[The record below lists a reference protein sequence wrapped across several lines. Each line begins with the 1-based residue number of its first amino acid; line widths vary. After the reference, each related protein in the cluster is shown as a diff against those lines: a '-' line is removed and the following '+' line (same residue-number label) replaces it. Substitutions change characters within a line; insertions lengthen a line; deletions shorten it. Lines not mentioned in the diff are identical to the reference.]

1 MIHPQ
6 QVEDAITDQTVLI
19 SLIYVNGEVGT
30 INPITEVGEIAEKYG
45 ILFHSDATQGIGK
58 IESDVD
64 KLKVDL
70 MSFTAHKMYGP
81 KGIGAL
87 YVARKTY
94 RSSCIHCYTAVVR
107 RITSDP
113 GRSTS
118 PASSV
123 SAQRANYANR
133 RWRKKQN
140 ASPRYASSSITNY
153 RNGSI

>member
-1 MIHPQ
+1 MGWFHPQ
-6 QVEDAITDQTVLI
+6 QVDDAITDQTVLI

-58 IESDVD
+58 IGSAVD

-81 KGIGAL
+81 KGIGCPL
-87 YVARKTY
+87 RPKEEPH
-94 RSSCIHCYTAVVR
+94 RSSCIPLLHGGGQEHTA
-107 RITSDP
+107 SDQ

-118 PASSV
+118 PGIVGFRSGV
-123 SAQRANYANR
+123 R
-133 RWRKKQN
+133 
-140 ASPRYASSSITNY
+140 TL
-153 RNGSI
+153 